1 MDDADPATSRTLRI
15 AATGG
20 SARDGR
26 RGTSDE
32 PAAGD
37 GGAGCQ
43 DAASRAEPS
52 QPRRTVGRPRSAP
65 ATRGR
70 LPTHPGRPLRLA
82 PRAHLAVRRTLMM
95 GAAPPSSSLPDDW
108 TKPLSQPRLFGPRR
122 TRACG
127 QHRTSRAP
135 DCVDKLAAAPDQYG
149 SAAYRRSAAR
159 RPARA
164 AIPGRPSRTER
175 RGPRQRCDDG
185 PDRRRPCPRRLWR
198 TISRFWTEAAA
209 RTKMRT
215 QQFYSPV
222 DEQRRPIP
230 RVHPVERGL
239 AASGRTG
246 PVQHSARRCR
256 LALRELEDGHG
267 SSRMGGY
274 RPNDLSDSDGSLP
287 SGTLIGPDGPG
298 GLLRRLGGLSLSA
311 HCTLDASSAPS
322 RSHNVSHRN
331 GHSATRAGRRVGD
344 SLRGGQDAGWRL
356 LTHTERLRLARTRPP
371 PGHRAFALDNGI
383 ALPQSTRNAADALIA
398 RFSEFRCRHVTKA
411 VEAGLA
417 NAQLASFHE

>member
-1 MDDADPATSRTLRI
+1 
-15 AATGG
+15 
-20 SARDGR
+20 
-26 RGTSDE
+26 
-32 PAAGD
+32 
-37 GGAGCQ
+37 
-43 DAASRAEPS
+43 
-52 QPRRTVGRPRSAP
+52 
-65 ATRGR
+65 
-70 LPTHPGRPLRLA
+70 
-82 PRAHLAVRRTLMM
+82 MM

-135 DCVDKLAAAPDQYG
+135 DCVDKPAAAPDQYG

-175 RGPRQRCDDG
+175 RGPRPRCDDG

-298 GLLRRLGGLSLSA
+298 GLLRRPFTFSA
-311 HCTLDASSAPS
+311 LHSGRVLRTVPFSQRVAQEWAFGYASWASCGRFPARRTRRRLATFNSYGAPS
-322 RSHNVSHRN
+322 TSSTST
-331 GHSATRAGRRVGD
+331 SAM
-344 SLRGGQDAGWRL
+344 SPSY
-356 LTHTERLRLARTRPP
+356 RTW
-371 PGHRAFALDNGI
+371 L
-383 ALPQSTRNAADALIA
+383 
-398 RFSEFRCRHVTKA
+398 
-411 VEAGLA
+411 
-417 NAQLASFHE
+417 